1 MKKLILISLLVVFY
15 NCEKV
20 YYQRE
25 YKKCNKICSQNS
37 LLCYAVAYDIKDGNR
52 VIQCGLYESECQYRC
67 FDASLTRET
76 QWEIGKNNGCF
87 ASGCNASRRRESDS
101 KEQWDFDD

>member
-1 MKKLILISLLVVFY
+1 MRYYSHY
-15 NCEKV
+15 EKA
-20 YYQRE
+20 
-25 YKKCNKICSQNS
+25 NS
-37 LLCYAVAYDIKDGNR
+37 YFFASR
-52 VIQCGLYESECQYRC
+52 LYESECQYRC